1 MKKSYEYNIKGKKI
15 KKEYEY
21 IPLRYILSMTVIVAE
36 IVLII
41 GLVMLAFYYS
51 PYLYL
56 LAVAVQIVCAVRII
70 SSDDNP
76 EYKAPWLLTVI
87 ILPVVGFM
95 LYFIFYSRQMG
106 KLYVRRLNDI
116 SKGYYKK
123 DDSNDFERLK
133 EENEL
138 VYTHA
143 KMLCNTADSHLF
155 SDTKLKYFSCGSSM
169 MQSLLKDL
177 ERAEKFIYL
186 EFFIIEEGK
195 FWNSILDILN
205 KKVNEGVEV
214 KVIYDDIGCM
224 RTLPGNYARKLK
236 KQGIEATAFSYLKP
250 VLSGEFNN
258 RTHRKIA
265 IIDGY
270 IGYTGGVNLAD
281 EYINEI
287 KRFGYWKDCAIR
299 LEGECVWELT
309 ELFLTDYG
317 VNVLKMPTLRED
329 LYPTCANEEDGYVI
343 PFGDGPSP
351 MYQNRVAK
359 SAIKNLIDSSTK
371 YCWITTPYLIPDND
385 ICLSLE
391 NAALRGV
398 DVVIVT
404 PDIPDKRIVFAITK
418 SYYPRLMKAGV
429 KIYQYTPG
437 FIHAKSYLADGKNAI
452 IGTVNLDY
460 RSLAHNFE
468 NGVWLYKT
476 KCIEDIE
483 ADLKQVISESKK
495 IDKKMLKINPLRKFM
510 RGIIKIFAPL
520 M

>member
-1 MKKSYEYNIKGKKI
+1 MKRRYEYKIKGKKI

-21 IPLRYILSMTVIVAE
+21 IPLRYILSMAVIVAE

-41 GLVMLAFYYS
+41 GLVVLACYYS

-56 LAVAVQIVCAVRII
+56 LAVAAQIVCMVKIV

-76 EYKAPWLLTVI
+76 EYKAPWLLTVL
-87 ILPVVGFM
+87 ILPIVGFM
-95 LYFIFYSRQMG
+95 LYFIFYSRQLG

-123 DDSNDFERLK
+123 DDSAEFERLK
-133 EENEL
+133 SENAL

-143 KMLCNTADSHLF
+143 KMLCKVADSHLF
-155 SDTKLKYFSCGSSM
+155 SNTKLKYFSSGSSM
-169 MQSLLKDL
+169 MESLLNDL
-177 ERAEKFIYL
+177 QKARKFIYI

-195 FWNSILDILN
+195 FWNSILEIL
-205 KKVNEGVEV
+205 KRKIKEGVEV
-214 KVIYDDIGCM
+214 KVVYDDIGCM
-224 RTLPGNYARKLK
+224 RTLPGDYARKLK
-236 KQGIEATAFSYLKP
+236 KYGIEATAFSYLKP
-250 VLSGEFNN
+250 VLSSEFNN
-258 RTHRKIA
+258 RTHRKIVV
-265 IIDGY
+265 IDGVV
-270 IGYTGGVNLAD
+270 GYTGGVNLAD
-281 EYINEI
+281 EYINQI

-317 VNVLKMPTLRED
+317 VNVLKMPLLRKD
-329 LYPTCANEEDGYVI
+329 LYPSCDNEEDGYVI

-351 MYQNRVAK
+351 IYKNRVAK
-359 SAIKNLIDSSTK
+359 GAIKNLIDGATK

-404 PDIPDKRIVFAITK
+404 PDIPDKRMVFAITK
-418 SYYPRLMKAGV
+418 SYYPRLIKAGV

-437 FIHAKSYLADGKNAI
+437 FIHAKSYLADGNTAI

-468 NGVWLYKT
+468 NAVWLYKT
-476 KCIEDIE
+476 KCIADIE
-483 ADLKQVISESKK
+483 SDLKQVITESKK
-495 IDKKMLKINPLRKFM
+495 IDKQMLKINPLRKFM
-510 RGIIKIFAPL
+510 RGIVKIFAPL

>member
-1 MKKSYEYNIKGKKI
+1 
-15 KKEYEY
+15 
-21 IPLRYILSMTVIVAE
+21 
-36 IVLII
+36 
-41 GLVMLAFYYS
+41 
-51 PYLYL
+51 
-56 LAVAVQIVCAVRII
+56 
-70 SSDDNP
+70 
-76 EYKAPWLLTVI
+76 
-87 ILPVVGFM
+87 
-95 LYFIFYSRQMG
+95 
-106 KLYVRRLNDI
+106 
-116 SKGYYKK
+116 
-123 DDSNDFERLK
+123 
-133 EENEL
+133 
-138 VYTHA
+138 
-143 KMLCNTADSHLF
+143 
-155 SDTKLKYFSCGSSM
+155 
-169 MQSLLKDL
+169 
-177 ERAEKFIYL
+177 
-186 EFFIIEEGK
+186 
-195 FWNSILDILN
+195 
-205 KKVNEGVEV
+205 
-214 KVIYDDIGCM
+214 M

-468 NGVWLYKT
+468 NGVWLYKA

>member
-133 EENEL
+133 VENEL

-186 EFFIIEEGK
+186 EF
-195 FWNSILDILN
+195 
-205 KKVNEGVEV
+205 
-214 KVIYDDIGCM
+214 
-224 RTLPGNYARKLK
+224 
-236 KQGIEATAFSYLKP
+236 
-250 VLSGEFNN
+250 
-258 RTHRKIA
+258 
-265 IIDGY
+265 
-270 IGYTGGVNLAD
+270 
-281 EYINEI
+281 
-287 KRFGYWKDCAIR
+287 
-299 LEGECVWELT
+299 
-309 ELFLTDYG
+309 
-317 VNVLKMPTLRED
+317 
-329 LYPTCANEEDGYVI
+329 
-343 PFGDGPSP
+343 
-351 MYQNRVAK
+351 
-359 SAIKNLIDSSTK
+359 
-371 YCWITTPYLIPDND
+371 
-385 ICLSLE
+385 
-391 NAALRGV
+391 
-398 DVVIVT
+398 
-404 PDIPDKRIVFAITK
+404 
-418 SYYPRLMKAGV
+418 
-429 KIYQYTPG
+429 
-437 FIHAKSYLADGKNAI
+437 
-452 IGTVNLDY
+452 
-460 RSLAHNFE
+460 
-468 NGVWLYKT
+468 
-476 KCIEDIE
+476 
-483 ADLKQVISESKK
+483 
-495 IDKKMLKINPLRKFM
+495 
-510 RGIIKIFAPL
+510 
-520 M
+520 